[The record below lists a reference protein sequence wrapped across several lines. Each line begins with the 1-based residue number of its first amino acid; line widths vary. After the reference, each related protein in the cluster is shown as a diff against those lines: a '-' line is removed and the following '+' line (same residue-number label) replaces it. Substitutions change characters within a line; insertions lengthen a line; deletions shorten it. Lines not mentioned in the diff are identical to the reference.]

1 MVSLPYLWLCYTA
14 LVDNAIYF
22 RILHPNGTESGMPA
36 TRCILTD
43 RKWKCGNS
51 DKSWK

>member
-1 MVSLPYLWLCYTA
+1 MVYLPYLWLCYTA
-14 LVDNAIYF
+14 LVDNAIY
-22 RILHPNGTESGMPA
+22 LHPNGTESGMPA

-51 DKSWK
+51 DKS